1 MSAEE
6 EDGKRGRLGKKG
18 GKRGQRSKPQVLSWD
33 QKLEIARGELEE
45 VKKDA
50 VDTEK
55 NAVRMIDTLKV
66 CGCMHTRADTGPSWW
81 WCSVGVRR
89 P

>member
-1 MSAEE
+1 MVAEE

-18 GKRGQRSKPQVLSWD
+18 ATKRAKAKPTALTWD
-33 QKLEIARGELEE
+33 HKLEIARSELEE
-45 VKKDA
+45 IKKDA

-66 CGCMHTRADTGPSWW
+66 SFAALAAY
-81 WCSVGVRR
+81 
-89 P
+89 

>member
-1 MSAEE
+1 MSAEDDE
-6 EDGKRGRLGKKG
+6 GKRGRLGKKG
-18 GKRGQRSKPQVLSWD
+18 AKRGKAKPLVLTWD

-66 CGCMHTRADTGPSWW
+66 G
-81 WCSVGVRR
+81 
-89 P
+89 